1 MVNIGFADRGVD
13 AEFAAIL
20 QAESDGTT
28 HDQIVD
34 GFNRRGSQLVK
45 SVIESFVFLGHWRT
59 VEASEASTAVSV
71 GAPLAQFAIVA
82 VLNPAD
88 DIGAEGLLGC

>member
-13 AEFAAIL
+13 TEFAAIL
-20 QAESDGTT
+20 QAESDATT

-45 SVIESFVFLGHWRT
+45 SLIESFVFLGHWSA
-59 VEASEASTAVSV
+59 VEASEASKSVSV
-71 GAPLAQFAIVA
+71 GDLVAQFAIA
-82 VLNPAD
+82 QVLNPPE